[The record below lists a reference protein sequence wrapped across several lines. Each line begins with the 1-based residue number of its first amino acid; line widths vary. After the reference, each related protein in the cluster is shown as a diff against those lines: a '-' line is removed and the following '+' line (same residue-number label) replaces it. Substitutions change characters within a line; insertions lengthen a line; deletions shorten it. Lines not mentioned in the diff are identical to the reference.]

1 MMKDP
6 NKFKQQLE
14 EYNKE
19 GITDDHMKKLEPIL
33 SLEFFNEEAMK
44 KKSSAATNLCVWV
57 LAVVKYN
64 QIWRKVR
71 PLQEKAEA
79 AAATAKEKGDE
90 LDIVMGNLAKVKA
103 KVKGLND
110 QLDEAKAALKKVE
123 DEANQLMIKLNL
135 AERLVNGLAD
145 ERVRWA
151 ENVVTYKV
159 EKTTMIGNALVSAA
173 FVSYIGPFLYS
184 FRDRLWREEWLPDM
198 LSKKIPFT
206 EGVDP
211 LFVLSTKSEQATWA
225 QQELPA
231 DRVSLENAAIVVSC
245 SRFPLIIDPQLQ
257 GIRWIKGR
265 EQTQG
270 MEIIQL
276 SEDKWMRKVE
286 GALENGKV
294 LMIEALGQDIDATLD
309 PLLSRQ
315 FVTRGNKQYVKLGEE
330 KEIARGFKLYLQTKL
345 MNPHYKPETAAQC
358 TIINFLVTEKGLEDQ
373 LLASVVRV
381 ERPELELEKEKL
393 TSEQNEFKIVL
404 EGLESDL
411 LTKLGEADQETIL
424 TNIALIEQLEKTK
437 ETSTEIKRKQ
447 EQAVISEERINKLR
461 EVYRIVATEGAMLY
475 FLLI

>member
-1 MMKDP
+1 
-6 NKFKQQLE
+6 
-14 EYNKE
+14 
-19 GITDDHMKKLEPIL
+19 
-33 SLEFFNEEAMK
+33 
-44 KKSSAATNLCVWV
+44 
-57 LAVVKYN
+57 
-64 QIWRKVR
+64 
-71 PLQEKAEA
+71 
-79 AAATAKEKGDE
+79 
-90 LDIVMGNLAKVKA
+90 
-103 KVKGLND
+103 
-110 QLDEAKAALKKVE
+110 
-123 DEANQLMIKLNL
+123 
-135 AERLVNGLAD
+135 
-145 ERVRWA
+145 
-151 ENVVTYKV
+151 
-159 EKTTMIGNALVSAA
+159 
-173 FVSYIGPFLYS
+173 
-184 FRDRLWREEWLPDM
+184 
-198 LSKKIPFT
+198 
-206 EGVDP
+206 
-211 LFVLSTKSEQATWA
+211 
-225 QQELPA
+225 
-231 DRVSLENAAIVVSC
+231 
-245 SRFPLIIDPQLQ
+245 
-257 GIRWIKGR
+257 
-265 EQTQG
+265 

>member
-1 MMKDP
+1 
-6 NKFKQQLE
+6 
-14 EYNKE
+14 
-19 GITDDHMKKLEPIL
+19 
-33 SLEFFNEEAMK
+33 
-44 KKSSAATNLCVWV
+44 V
-57 LAVVKYN
+57 
-64 QIWRKVR
+64 
-71 PLQEKAEA
+71 
-79 AAATAKEKGDE
+79 
-90 LDIVMGNLAKVKA
+90 
-103 KVKGLND
+103 
-110 QLDEAKAALKKVE
+110 
-123 DEANQLMIKLNL
+123 
-135 AERLVNGLAD
+135 
-145 ERVRWA
+145 
-151 ENVVTYKV
+151 
-159 EKTTMIGNALVSAA
+159 
-173 FVSYIGPFLYS
+173 
-184 FRDRLWREEWLPDM
+184 
-198 LSKKIPFT
+198 
-206 EGVDP
+206 
-211 LFVLSTKSEQATWA
+211 
-225 QQELPA
+225 
-231 DRVSLENAAIVVSC
+231 
-245 SRFPLIIDPQLQ
+245 IIDPQLQ

>member
-33 SLEFFNEEAMK
+33 SLDFFNEDAMK

-265 EQTQG
+265 EQT
-270 MEIIQL
+270 
-276 SEDKWMRKVE
+276 
-286 GALENGKV
+286 
-294 LMIEALGQDIDATLD
+294 
-309 PLLSRQ
+309 
-315 FVTRGNKQYVKLGEE
+315 
-330 KEIARGFKLYLQTKL
+330 
-345 MNPHYKPETAAQC
+345 
-358 TIINFLVTEKGLEDQ
+358 
-373 LLASVVRV
+373 
-381 ERPELELEKEKL
+381 
-393 TSEQNEFKIVL
+393 
-404 EGLESDL
+404 
-411 LTKLGEADQETIL
+411 
-424 TNIALIEQLEKTK
+424 
-437 ETSTEIKRKQ
+437 
-447 EQAVISEERINKLR
+447 
-461 EVYRIVATEGAMLY
+461 
-475 FLLI
+475 

>member
-1 MMKDP
+1 
-6 NKFKQQLE
+6 
-14 EYNKE
+14 
-19 GITDDHMKKLEPIL
+19 
-33 SLEFFNEEAMK
+33 
-44 KKSSAATNLCVWV
+44 
-57 LAVVKYN
+57 
-64 QIWRKVR
+64 
-71 PLQEKAEA
+71 
-79 AAATAKEKGDE
+79 
-90 LDIVMGNLAKVKA
+90 
-103 KVKGLND
+103 
-110 QLDEAKAALKKVE
+110 
-123 DEANQLMIKLNL
+123 
-135 AERLVNGLAD
+135 
-145 ERVRWA
+145 
-151 ENVVTYKV
+151 
-159 EKTTMIGNALVSAA
+159 
-173 FVSYIGPFLYS
+173 
-184 FRDRLWREEWLPDM
+184 
-198 LSKKIPFT
+198 
-206 EGVDP
+206 
-211 LFVLSTKSEQATWA
+211 
-225 QQELPA
+225 
-231 DRVSLENAAIVVSC
+231 
-245 SRFPLIIDPQLQ
+245 
-257 GIRWIKGR
+257 
-265 EQTQG
+265 

-411 LTKLGEADQETIL
+411 LSKLGEADQETIL